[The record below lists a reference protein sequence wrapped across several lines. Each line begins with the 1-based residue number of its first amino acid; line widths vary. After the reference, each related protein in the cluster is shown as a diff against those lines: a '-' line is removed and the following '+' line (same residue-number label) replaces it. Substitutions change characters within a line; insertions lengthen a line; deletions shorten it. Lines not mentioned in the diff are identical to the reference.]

1 VIAKLVRQVTSGE
14 SFDVTLPQHLRNN
27 GFDHVPGVAGTL
39 DVQLQGE
46 AAPATIVVVH
56 DAVHNDSDLWE
67 WSQDVLTREVERLV
81 SEPDAHGEDAA
92 TMAVTELLAERT
104 AQMHDALAGGAP
116 GFEPERFSLHW
127 QRSILQ
133 SMRASLRETQRQ
145 VRRRMPDL
153 PPDAVPLAEAVLADG
168 DHLLA
173 AFEALGTRKLDA
185 SRIRVH
191 GDFHLGQA
199 LWTGHDV
206 VFIDFEGEPGRSA
219 GERAIKRSPL
229 MDVGGIFRSFDYAG
243 RVALATSEERGRAGE
258 AQRPRLEHWREDWTD
273 RAQSR
278 FWESYV
284 SALNAARPDLIPTD
298 ADDARLLLDAHVLIK
313 ALYEVR
319 YEIANRP
326 AWVGWPLAAIATML
340 AERSA

>member
-1 VIAKLVRQVTSGE
+1 MI
-14 SFDVTLPQHLRNN
+14 
-27 GFDHVPGVAGTL
+27 
-39 DVQLQGE
+39 
-46 AAPATIVVVH
+46 
-56 DAVHNDSDLWE
+56 DLLIELAWK
-67 WSQDVLTREVERLV
+67 SALCTAL
-81 SEPDAHGEDAA
+81 A
-92 TMAVTELLAERT
+92 LLAL
-104 AQMHDALAGGAP
+104 AL
-116 GFEPERFSLHW
+116 LH
-127 QRSILQ
+127 R
-133 SMRASLRETQRQ
+133 
-145 VRRRMPDL
+145 
-153 PPDAVPLAEAVLADG
+153 
-168 DHLLA
+168 
-173 AFEALGTRKLDA
+173 
-185 SRIRVH
+185 
-191 GDFHLGQA
+191 
-199 LWTGHDV
+199 
-206 VFIDFEGEPGRSA
+206 RSA

-284 SALNAARPDLIPTD
+284 SALNAARPGLIPTD